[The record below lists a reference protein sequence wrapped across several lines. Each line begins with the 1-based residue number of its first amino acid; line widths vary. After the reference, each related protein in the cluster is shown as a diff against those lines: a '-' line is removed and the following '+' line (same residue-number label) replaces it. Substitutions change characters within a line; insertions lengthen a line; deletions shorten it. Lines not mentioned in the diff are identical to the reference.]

1 MKEIRITRME
11 LLNFKGIRN
20 LVVDFDLGETN
31 IRGANATGKTSVF
44 DAFTWVLFG
53 KDSAGRTDFNLKT
66 LDADGHAIERLP
78 HEVIVWLEVSGETVK
93 LKKSLVE
100 NWVKKRGTQEET
112 YTGNTIECY
121 FNEVPCTAREYNA
134 KVAELCSEE
143 VFKLITNPLFFT
155 SQKRDVQRAFLIRMA
170 GNVTDE
176 EVAGG
181 NGDFTEL
188 VAQLSGK
195 TMEELRREVQS
206 KKRKIKEQV
215 ESIPARIDE
224 RKRDIPEEKDW
235 AQMEAE
241 IAELKHDIGVMDD
254 EMGDIVKASE
264 EAIAAKRK
272 AMGEVTDLQ
281 MKIASRESE
290 LKSAAL
296 QGYYEQKR
304 AYDNGRM
311 KIQRL
316 TADRRVVKNVVQ
328 QAEAELVKLNK
339 RREELLGEW
348 RAIKAETF
356 EEPDRGNF
364 ICPTC
369 KRPLEA
375 EDVDARIEEM
385 RRSFNAAKAERLERN
400 KCRGVEVKEAIE
412 AKTAELQSARRNQ
425 FDMSNELTELEV
437 SMAGDSEPKE
447 PDVSPTLESDPTLK
461 ELREQLRKAQEAC
474 DGIKAELPNT
484 TALKE
489 CKRETQ
495 QRIDALTNQLRERD
509 IIEAT
514 KRRIEDLEREYS
526 AAQAELARLEGVE
539 YNIAQFGKAKMNML
553 EGRINGMFRVVKW
566 KMYNTLINGGEEET
580 CEAMVGGVPF
590 GSLNSAMQINAGM
603 DIINTICQAEG
614 VSAPVFIDNRESVT
628 DLLPVRTQLINL
640 IVDANCETLKIG

>member
-1 MKEIRITRME
+1 ME

-20 LVVDFDLGETN
+20 LVVDFNPNETN

-78 HEVIVWLEVSGETVK
+78 HEVTVWLEVSGETVK
-93 LKKSLVE
+93 LKKNLVE

-155 SQKRDVQRAFLIRMA
+155 SQKRDVQRAFLIRMT

-176 EVAGG
+176 EVASG
-181 NGDFTEL
+181 NGDFTGL

-224 RKRDIPEEKDW
+224 RKRDIPEGKDW
-235 AQMEAE
+235 ARIEAE
-241 IAELKHDIGVMDD
+241 ICDLKHDIETMDD
-254 EMGDIVKASE
+254 EMSGIVRASE
-264 EAIAAKRK
+264 EAIASKRK

-281 MKIASRESE
+281 MRVASRESE
-290 LKSAAL
+290 LKAAAL
-296 QGYYEQKR
+296 QDYYEQKR
-304 AYDNGRM
+304 AYDNARI
-311 KIQRL
+311 KIQMLRNER
-316 TADRRVVKNVVQ
+316 TQRKNDVERI
-328 QAEAELVKLNK
+328 EAETMTLNK
-339 RREELLGEW
+339 RREELLDEW
-348 RAIKAETF
+348 RAIKAEAF
-356 EEPDRGNF
+356 EEPDRDNF

-369 KRPLEA
+369 KRPLET
-375 EDVDARIEEM
+375 EDIDARIEDM
-385 RRSFNAAKAERLERN
+385 RRSFNTDKAERLERN
-400 KCRGVEVKEAIE
+400 KRKGLEVKQAIE
-412 AKTAELQSARRNQ
+412 AKAEELQAARKRR
-425 FDMSNELTELEV
+425 FDTSNDLTELETAV
-437 SMAGDSEPKE
+437 AGDNEPKE
-447 PDVSPTLESDPTLK
+447 PDIAPTLESDPTLK
-461 ELREQLRKAQEAC
+461 ELREQLRKAQVAC
-474 DGIKAELPNT
+474 DGIQAELPNT
-484 TALKE
+484 AALKE

-495 QRIDALTNQLRERD
+495 QRINALANQLRDRD

-514 KRRIEDLEREYS
+514 KRRIEDLEHEY
-526 AAQAELARLEGVE
+526 ATAQAELARLEGVE
-539 YNIAQFGKAKMNML
+539 YSIAQFGKAKMNML

-603 DIINTICQAEG
+603 DIINTISQMEG